1 MIIDEILYVE
11 RFFRERH
18 RNEKPQRIMMS
29 EDYYTQLCEELGVD
43 DTDVFHGMTIEVT
56 EDVETFMIEE
66 FEMYLDL
73 EEPYDEEI

>member
-18 RNEKPQRIMMS
+18 RNETPKRITLS
-29 EDYYTQLCEELGVD
+29 EAYYIQLCEELGVE

-56 EDVETFMIEE
+56 DDVDTFQIEGE
-66 FEMYLDL
+66 EVYLDL
-73 EEPYDEEI
+73 EEDYDEEI